1 MYKTTSGL
9 DGGTLFQIRNLINR
23 RNVITDVSK
32 DMNACEDFLHLT
44 TSAHIFTAAMQL
56 LGAKSVPELHAKIIA
71 SPNQSALLSTLAHS
85 ICNQY
90 VELNFTPSKIAGAGQ
105 LDHVLE
111 YARETLTLGMLF
123 LEFKDSIREGDGN
136 RVLRCWK
143 YFLFLFRA
151 SGHVNYCIEAF
162 NLLMQYYYTLTP
174 RLAEQMLWGRF
185 INYEGKPG
193 HNISADLHMEH
204 LNRTC
209 KDAINHLGANKTPNA
224 ITRTGKAVCGL
235 TAIVHNFD
243 KLNGTVISGRH
254 TRRSEMED
262 LIRIIEELTRLEVFA
277 TQPGRHHSKF
287 PKFLSN
293 RMLSSVNNAKMNLW
307 MKSNLS
313 KSLKDSHLSH

>member
-1 MYKTTSGL
+1 M
-9 DGGTLFQIRNLINR
+9 
-23 RNVITDVSK
+23 
-32 DMNACEDFLHLT
+32 
-44 TSAHIFTAAMQL
+44 
-56 LGAKSVPELHAKIIA
+56 
-71 SPNQSALLSTLAHS
+71 
-85 ICNQY
+85 
-90 VELNFTPSKIAGAGQ
+90 ELNFTPSKIAEAGQ

-313 KSLKDSHLSH
+313 KSLKDSHLSHYMFGLGGGGGGGGGAILCTDCSMLIIQCVLQFHSFIISFHRTENNILYMNTIKLLNSKQNCVITVTACT